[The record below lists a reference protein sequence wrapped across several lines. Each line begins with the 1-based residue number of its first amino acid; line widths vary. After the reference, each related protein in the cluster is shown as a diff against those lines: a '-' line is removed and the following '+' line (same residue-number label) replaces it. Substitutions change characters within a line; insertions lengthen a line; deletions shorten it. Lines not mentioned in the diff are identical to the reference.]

1 MRKTAVFCF
10 CAFMIFFIAYPL
22 SAGRVLIVPGTGDS
36 QNLLREVAK
45 AMEKELDG
53 DRIEIPET
61 IGSGGGIKAV
71 IAGKAE
77 IARVARPLKEKEVQ
91 YGLSCKLFAR
101 SPIVFV
107 VNPSVKGIDNIRI
120 HDLINIYSG
129 ATGDWSGLSDTRGK
143 IYPVTRQP
151 GDSCLTVIDK
161 NIPGFSDSINPK
173 IKIIYSTPDN
183 LDTLKEHRNT
193 IGFLPLAMAENSGL
207 KILKIEGVY
216 PSPENVKSGKYRLTV
231 PLGIVYK
238 AELQGMAKRFVDF
251 LYSDKG
257 REIILK
263 NGAIPVN
270 EEKSIKKDN

>member
-10 CAFMIFFIAYPL
+10 CVFMIFFIAYPL
-22 SAGRVLIVPGTGDS
+22 SAGRVLVVPGTGDS

-71 IAGKAE
+71 MAGKAE
-77 IARVARPLKEKEVQ
+77 IARVARPLKEKEVH

-173 IKIIYSTPDN
+173 VKIIYSTPDN
-183 LDTLKEHRNT
+183 LDTLKEHKNT

-231 PLGIVYK
+231 PLGIVY
-238 AELQGMAKRFVDF
+238 
-251 LYSDKG
+251 SDKG

-270 EEKSIKKDN
+270 KEKSIKKDN